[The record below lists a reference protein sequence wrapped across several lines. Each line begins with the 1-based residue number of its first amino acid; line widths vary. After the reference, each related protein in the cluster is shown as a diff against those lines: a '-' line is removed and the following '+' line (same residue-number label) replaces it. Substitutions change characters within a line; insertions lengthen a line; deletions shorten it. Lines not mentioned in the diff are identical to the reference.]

1 MNADFTR
8 ERLEFHKLLI
18 DAHQQRDSAQ
28 QQFYDLDDTVKLY
41 QEQYAELEKN
51 MKDGS
56 ASKKEVGAG
65 YLFLGILLHF
75 CSLQQNVVALL
86 QNFEMFRKEMDKL
99 GKKLRV
105 VERECTDWKEKF
117 DASNEQVC
125 YFPIPIARESHC
137 QSILGNSILG
147 NSMATHR

>member
-41 QEQYAELEKN
+41 QEQYAQLEKN

-65 YLFLGILLHF
+65 YFQEYYF
-75 CSLQQNVVALL
+75 CSLQHNVVAR
-86 QNFEMFRKEMDKL
+86 NRTSKCSARKWISW
-99 GKKLRV
+99 
-105 VERECTDWKEKF
+105 ER
-117 DASNEQVC
+117 N
-125 YFPIPIARESHC
+125 
-137 QSILGNSILG
+137 
-147 NSMATHR
+147 

>member
-56 ASKKEVGAG
+56 ASKKEVGG
-65 YLFLGILLHF
+65 SCILILPWAYCFIFAHSNKMLSPCCRTSK
-75 CSLQQNVVALL
+75 CSA
-86 QNFEMFRKEMDKL
+86 RKWISW
-99 GKKLRV
+99 
-105 VERECTDWKEKF
+105 ER
-117 DASNEQVC
+117 N
-125 YFPIPIARESHC
+125 
-137 QSILGNSILG
+137 
-147 NSMATHR
+147 